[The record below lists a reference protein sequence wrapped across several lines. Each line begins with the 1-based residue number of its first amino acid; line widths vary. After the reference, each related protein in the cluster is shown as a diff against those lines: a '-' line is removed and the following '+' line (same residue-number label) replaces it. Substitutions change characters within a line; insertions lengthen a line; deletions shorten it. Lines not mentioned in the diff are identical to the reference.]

1 MSRVATEKSGSQ
13 TAQKASKTGK
23 TRIHITL
30 DEEVSA
36 VMDELALNKSKFI
49 NKLLRTVL
57 FGEGGDSMFIKFWWS
72 RGPDLNR
79 GPADLQSAA
88 APRLGYRG
96 TSMHSAPGR
105 FINFSAQRS
114 PVREWRG

>member
-1 MSRVATEKSGSQ
+1 MVKMDKVATKNSGSHSGVSG
-13 TAQKASKTGK
+13 KKRRK

-49 NKLLRTVL
+49 NRVLRTLL
-57 FGEGGDSMFIKFWWS
+57 FGEEVSKMLIEFWWS

-88 APRLGYRG
+88 TPRLGYRG
-96 TSMHSAPGR
+96 TLRP
-105 FINFSAQRS
+105 S
-114 PVREWRG
+114 PQSLLIFM